1 MWVIALSYT
10 EAVRKW
16 RELIAE
22 ENGCAEADVAG
33 PTGIQHICDDDEFI
47 AITKKG
53 KTYEL
58 LPCPKRLFKRLLGA

>member
-1 MWVIALSYT
+1 MSLFLVQDADRPMWVIAESYA

-22 ENGCAEADVAG
+22 ENGLAEVDVDG

-47 AITKKG
+47 A
-53 KTYEL
+53 
-58 LPCPKRLFKRLLGA
+58 

>member
-1 MWVIALSYT
+1 MSLFLVQDGDRPMWVIALSFA

-47 AITKKG
+47 A
-53 KTYEL
+53 
-58 LPCPKRLFKRLLGA
+58 